1 MVAVRKQPFITPQA
15 YLEQEREATVKNEY
29 IDGQIHAM
37 SGASRQHNRITIDV
51 ATLINVQLRSG
62 PCELFANDMRVKVN
76 DASLYTYPDVVVA
89 CGEARFEDAALDTLL
104 NPTLIIEVLSES
116 TEKYDRGKKF
126 AHYQRIETLQE
137 YVLISQDEAR
147 IECYTRQAGNRW
159 TLNIVTSLTE
169 EMPLVSIECVL
180 PLAEVY
186 ARVRFELEETAET
199 TLDALEHR

>member
-1 MVAVRKQPFITPQA
+1 MVAVRKQPFITPQD
-15 YLEQEREATVKNEY
+15 YLRQEREATLKSEY
-29 IDGQIHAM
+29 IDGQVYAM

-51 ATLINVQLRSG
+51 ATLINVQLRNG

-76 DASLYTYPDVVVA
+76 DSRLYTYPDVVVA

-137 YVLISQDEAR
+137 YVLISQDEVR
-147 IECYTRQAGNRW
+147 IECYTRQADNRW

-199 TLDALEHR
+199 TLDASEHR